1 MFFFSVQSAFLPLS
15 PKGSQWGPMKR
26 MKISSWVLVVGF
38 LLAQGAWAGNDI
50 RFRTECEAGQD
61 RISLSFVGDILVH
74 EALYRAVVTGTQHFS
89 QIWRRTDSLMTKA
102 DFSVG
107 NLEGPAAM
115 GVDRRGRDRGDVGF
129 IYDEVV
135 YSGSN
140 FSFNYHPRILTDL
153 QRSGYDLLTVA
164 NNHSLDRGVLGI
176 DKTIDAA
183 RAIGLPTV
191 GIRKASE
198 RNAPFYDVASIG
210 GLRVAFLGC
219 TEMSN
224 GHSDNKD
231 QVLFCYK
238 DPNRMI
244 ELIREITSRSDVDA
258 LILLPHW
265 GQEYKHV
272 PDSRQKG
279 YARKYLEA
287 GVTAIIGSHP
297 HVLQPWEKY
306 VTRDGR
312 ETLIA
317 YSLGNFVAGQAGVPR
332 KTGVVVYLGLVKE
345 DGKAKIFGAAYTP
358 TYREGTEIW
367 PVTKNKEALEH
378 AASLYGIE
386 RRLTPEAPL
395 MNFLCQKKM

>member
-1 MFFFSVQSAFLPLS
+1 
-15 PKGSQWGPMKR
+15 MKR
-26 MKISSWVLVVGF
+26 KNIFLAMLVAGF
-38 LLAQGAWAGNDI
+38 LVAQGAWGGNDL
-50 RFRTECEAGQD
+50 RFQTECDSGQE
-61 RISLSFVGDILVH
+61 RVSLSFVGDILVH
-74 EALYRAVVTGTQHFS
+74 EALYRAVVTGTQRFS

-115 GVDRRGRDRGDVGF
+115 GVDRRGRDHGDVGF

-164 NNHSLDRGVLGI
+164 NNHSLDRGSLGI

-183 RAIGLPTV
+183 RAIALPTV

-198 RNAPFYDVASIG
+198 RNAPFYEVVSVS

-224 GHSDNKD
+224 GHSDSKD

-238 DPNRMI
+238 DPTRMTG
-244 ELIREITSRSDVDA
+244 LIREITARSDVDA

-265 GQEYKHV
+265 GQEYKHS
-272 PDSRQKG
+272 PDSRQKS

-306 VTRDGR
+306 VTKDGR

-317 YSLGNFVAGQAGVPR
+317 YSLGNFVAGQAGVAR
-332 KTGVVVYLGLVKE
+332 KTGVVVYLGLAKE
-345 DGKAKIFGAAYTP
+345 NGRTRIFGTAYTP

-378 AASLYGIE
+378 AASLFGTE
-386 RRLTPEAPL
+386 RRLHPDGAL